1 MDNDASRMP
10 RLRSLSNRINGFLT
24 RLERNKRPPS
34 RRERYHLV
42 EAMQHL
48 YEGRSEEVEA
58 ALARAEKIEPLPSD
72 LTARPVP
79 SDSVT
84 VENLREGLKAILQRQ
99 AGRVRICWS
108 GTPQLKAVVVKRKF
122 KSTDARF

>member
-1 MDNDASRMP
+1 MNTDASRIA
-10 RLRSLSNRINGFLT
+10 RLQSLSKRINGFLT
-24 RLERNKRPPS
+24 RLERNKRPLS

-58 ALARAEKIEPLPSD
+58 ALARAERIEPLPSH
-72 LTARPVP
+72 LTARLMP

-84 VENLREGLKAILQRQ
+84 VENLREGLKAILQHQ
-99 AGRVRICWS
+99 AG
-108 GTPQLKAVVVKRKF
+108 
-122 KSTDARF
+122 

>member
-1 MDNDASRMP
+1 MDNDVSRLA
-10 RLRSLSNRINGFLT
+10 RLRSLSKRINGFLI
-24 RLERNKRPPS
+24 RLEHNKRQPS

-58 ALARAEKIEPLPSD
+58 ALSRAEKIEPLPPH
-72 LTARPVP
+72 LTSRPMP

-84 VENLREGLKAILQRQ
+84 VENLREGLNAILQHQ
-99 AGRVRICWS
+99 E
-108 GTPQLKAVVVKRKF
+108 K
-122 KSTDARF
+122 